1 MFQIAPRKKGHFMR
15 NLIFAALIILLSIYC
30 IQGQTTQSNTDPNKA
45 KFVTS
50 DIDNFWCAF
59 DLAAKETDREKK
71 IEIFQREYLDK
82 GSIGLKDFLRLRIK
96 SAKTLTETVEKLPHF
111 FASIRPST
119 LRIKEM
125 EKQMRQSFRKF
136 KKIYPEAVFPDV
148 FFVIGV
154 TNTGGTASENGL
166 LIGAELYGATSSTPR
181 EEFPDLYK
189 AFLPEEKDPNQLRL
203 KVNKLLDVSLKP
215 VENLAPVVA
224 HESCHFNQKYPKLD
238 TLLAKSVQEGA
249 CDLIA
254 KLTAGKPI
262 NPPQHVYGNQHEA
275 ELWSEFQTEMN
286 GASTKNWM
294 YNGLTAGTRPPDLGY
309 FMGYKIS
316 ETYYK
321 NARDKRQAIKD
332 ILEIKDFPKFF
343 EQSKYAKKMQS

>member
-1 MFQIAPRKKGHFMR
+1 MKR
-15 NLIFAALIILLSIYC
+15 LIFASLIVLIFVFNASS
-30 IQGQTTQSNTDPNKA
+30 QTVKPNRDPEKV

-50 DIDNFWCAF
+50 DIDNFWRAF
-59 DLAAKETDREKK
+59 DLAVKETDKEKK

-82 GSIGLKDFLRLRIK
+82 GSIGLTDFLRLRIK
-96 SAKTLTETVEKLPHF
+96 SAKTLTETVEKLPRF

-119 LRIKEM
+119 LRVKEM

-136 KKIYPEAVFPDV
+136 KKIYPQAVFPDV

-166 LIGAELYGATSSTPR
+166 LIGAELYGATANTPR
-181 EEFPDLYK
+181 DEFPDLYK
-189 AFLPEEKDPNQLRL
+189 AFLPEEKDPDQLRL

-215 VENLAPVVA
+215 VENITPVVA

-238 TLLAKSVQEGA
+238 TLLAKSIQEGS

-254 KLTAGKPI
+254 KLTARQPI

-275 ELWSEFQTEMN
+275 ELWREFQTEMN
-286 GASTKNWM
+286 NASTKNWM

-316 ETYYK
+316 ESYYK
-321 NARDKRQAIKD
+321 NSRDKRKAIKD
-332 ILEIKDFPKFF
+332 ILEIKDFLKFF
-343 EQSKYAKKMQS
+343 EQSKYAEKFAKN

>member
-1 MFQIAPRKKGHFMR
+1 MKSLVFASLLV
-15 NLIFAALIILLSIYC
+15 LIFVFNASS
-30 IQGQTTQSNTDPNKA
+30 QKGEPNHDPEKV

-50 DIDNFWCAF
+50 DIDNFWRAF
-59 DLAAKETDREKK
+59 DLAVKETDKEKK

-82 GSIGLKDFLRLRIK
+82 GSIGLQDFLRLRIK
-96 SAKTLTETVEKLPHF
+96 SAKTLTETVEKLPRF
-111 FASIRPST
+111 FASIRHST
-119 LRIKEM
+119 LRVKEM

-166 LIGAELYGATSSTPR
+166 LIGAELYGLTANTPR
-181 EEFPDLYK
+181 DEFPDLYK
-189 AFLPEEKDPNQLRL
+189 AFLPEEKDLNQLRL

-238 TLLAKSVQEGA
+238 TLLAKSIQEGA

-254 KLTAGKPI
+254 KLTAGQPI
-262 NPPQHVYGNQHEA
+262 NPAQHVYGNQHEA
-275 ELWSEFQTEMN
+275 KLWGEFQAEMN
-286 GASTKNWM
+286 NASTKNWM
-294 YNGLTAGTRPPDLGY
+294 YNGLTAMNRPPDLGY

-316 ETYYK
+316 ESYYK

-332 ILEIKDFPKFF
+332 ILEIEDFPKFF
-343 EQSKYAKKMQS
+343 EQSKYAEKFPKN

>member
-1 MFQIAPRKKGHFMR
+1 M
-15 NLIFAALIILLSIYC
+15 
-30 IQGQTTQSNTDPNKA
+30 
-45 KFVTS
+45 TS
-50 DIDNFWCAF
+50 DTDNFWRAF
-59 DLAAKETDREKK
+59 DLAAKETALEKK
-71 IEIFQREYLDK
+71 IEIFQRQYLDK

-96 SAKTLTETVEKLPHF
+96 SAKTLTETVEKLPRF

-119 LRIKEM
+119 LRVKEM

-154 TNTGGTASENGL
+154 TNIGGTASENGL
-166 LIGAELYGATSSTPR
+166 LIGAELYGLTTNTPR
-181 EEFPDLYK
+181 DEFPDLYK

-238 TLLAKSVQEGA
+238 TLLAKSIQEGA

-254 KLTAGKPI
+254 KLTAGQTI
-262 NPPQHVYGNQHEA
+262 NPPQHVYGNAHEA
-275 ELWSEFQTEMN
+275 ELWREFQPEMN

-294 YNGLTAGTRPPDLGY
+294 YNGLTAINRPPDLGY
-309 FMGYKIS
+309 FMRYKIS
-316 ETYYK
+316 ESYYK

-332 ILEIKDFPKFF
+332 ILEIKDFSMFF
-343 EQSKYAKKMQS
+343 EQSKYTKKLLEISF

>member
-1 MFQIAPRKKGHFMR
+1 MR
-15 NLIFAALIILLSIYC
+15 NLIFAALIGLLSICC
-30 IQGQTTQSNTDPNKA
+30 IAGQTIQPNPDPDKA
-45 KFVTS
+45 RFITS
-50 DIDNFWCAF
+50 DIDNFWRAF
-59 DLAAKETDREKK
+59 DLAAKEADREKR

-96 SAKTLTETVEKLPHF
+96 SAKTLTETVEKLPRF
-111 FASIRPST
+111 FASIRAST

-166 LIGAELYGATSSTPR
+166 LIGAELYGATANTPR
-181 EEFPDLYK
+181 DEFPDLYK
-189 AFLPEEKDPNQLRL
+189 NFLPEEKDPNQLRL

-215 VENLAPVVA
+215 VENIAPVVA

-238 TLLAKSVQEGA
+238 TLLARSIQEGT
-249 CDLIA
+249 CDFIA
-254 KLTAGKPI
+254 KLTAGQPI
-262 NPPQHVYGNQHEA
+262 NPAQHVYGNQHES
-275 ELWSEFQTEMN
+275 ELWREFQAEMN

-294 YNGLTAGTRPPDLGY
+294 YNGLTSGARPPDLGY

-316 ETYYK
+316 ESYYK
-321 NARDKRQAIKD
+321 NARNKRQAIKD
-332 ILEIKDFPKFF
+332 ILEIKDFPEFF
-343 EQSKYAKKMQS
+343 ERSKYALKFTEN